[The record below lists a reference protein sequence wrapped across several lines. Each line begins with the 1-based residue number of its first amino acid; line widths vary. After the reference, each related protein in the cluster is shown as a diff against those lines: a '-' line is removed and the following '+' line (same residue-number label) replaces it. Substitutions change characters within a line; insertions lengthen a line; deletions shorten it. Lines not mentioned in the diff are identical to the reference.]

1 MSKLID
7 KEVEKSFKIINDGG
21 IILYPTETIW
31 GIGCDATK
39 TLSIEKLF
47 NIKKRSMEKPMLS
60 LVSNMEMAE
69 MYTEKQN
76 DKIISIINNFKRPTT
91 VIFSNAK
98 NISPLLISKNN
109 EVGFRITKNIFC
121 KKLINLLS
129 KPIVSTSAN
138 ISNKPFPQS
147 FADIDDQILS
157 QVDYV
162 VNLPVKNW
170 NMTPSS
176 IVKIKKNGEILKI
189 R

>member
-7 KEVEKSFKIINDGG
+7 NEVEKSLRIINDGG

-39 TLSIEKLF
+39 TVSVEKLY
-47 NIKKRSMEKPMLS
+47 NIKKRSMDKPMLS
-60 LVSNMEMAE
+60 LVSSIHMVEK
-69 MYTEKQN
+69 YTEKQN
-76 DKIISIINNFKRPTT
+76 DKIISIIKNFKRPTT
-91 VIFSNAK
+91 VIFSNVK
-98 NISPLLISKNN
+98 KISPLLISKNN
-109 EVGFRITKNIFC
+109 DSGFRITENIFC
-121 KKLINLLS
+121 KKLINLLG

-147 FADIDDQILS
+147 FADIDDEILS

-176 IVKIKKNGEILKI
+176 IVKFKKNGRILKI

>member
-7 KEVEKSFKIINDGG
+7 KEVEKSFRIINDGG
-21 IILYPTETIW
+21 IILYPTDTIW

-39 TLSIEKLF
+39 TACVNKLY
-47 NIKKRSMEKPMLS
+47 NIKNRSMDIPMLS
-60 LVSNMEMAE
+60 LVNGIDMVEN
-69 MYTEKQN
+69 YTEKLN
-76 DKIISIINNFKRPTT
+76 DKIISIINDFKKPTT
-91 VIFSNAK
+91 VIFNNVK

-109 EVGFRITKNIFC
+109 DAGFRITENIFC
-121 KKLINLLS
+121 KKLINLLG

-138 ISNKPFPQS
+138 ISNKPFPKS
-147 FADIDDQILS
+147 FADIDDQILL

-170 NMTPSS
+170 NTTPSS
-176 IVKIKKNGEILKI
+176 IVKFKKNGEILNI

>member
-1 MSKLID
+1 MRKL
-7 KEVEKSFKIINDGG
+7 
-21 IILYPTETIW
+21 
-31 GIGCDATK
+31 
-39 TLSIEKLF
+39 
-47 NIKKRSMEKPMLS
+47 KKNLDQVML
-60 LVSNMEMAE
+60 
-69 MYTEKQN
+69 T
-76 DKIISIINNFKRPTT
+76 
-91 VIFSNAK
+91 
-98 NISPLLISKNN
+98 LLISKNN

-147 FADIDDQILS
+147 FTDIDDQILS

-162 VNLPVKNW
+162 VNLPVKNR

-176 IVKIKKNGEILKI
+176 IVKIKKNGDILNI

>member
-7 KEVEKSFKIINDGG
+7 KEVEKSFKIIYDGG
-21 IILYPTETIW
+21 ILLYSTDTIW

-39 TLSIEKLF
+39 TASVKKLF
-47 NIKKRSMEKPMLS
+47 NIKNRSMDKPMLS
-60 LVSNMEMAE
+60 LVSSIDMVEKYA
-69 MYTEKQN
+69 EKQN
-76 DKIISIINNFKRPTT
+76 DKIISIINNFKKPTT

-121 KKLINLLS
+121 KKLINLLG

-162 VNLPVKNW
+162 VNLPVKKC
-170 NMTPSS
+170 NMIPSS
-176 IVKIKKNGEILKI
+176 IVKFKKNGEILNI

>member
-39 TLSIEKLF
+39 TVSVEKLF
-47 NIKKRSMEKPMLS
+47 NIKNRSMDKPMLS
-60 LVSNMEMAE
+60 LVSDIDMIEK
-69 MYTEKQN
+69 YTEKQN
-76 DKIISIINNFKRPTT
+76 DKIISTINSFKKPTT
-91 VIFSNAK
+91 VIFSNVK
-98 NISPLLISKNN
+98 KISPLLISKKNDA
-109 EVGFRITKNIFC
+109 GFRITKNIFC
-121 KKLINLLS
+121 KKLIDLLG

-147 FADIDDQILS
+147 FGEIDNQILL

-176 IVKIKKNGEILKI
+176 VIRFKKNGDILNI

>member
-7 KEVEKSFKIINDGG
+7 KEVEKSFKIVNDGG
-21 IILYPTETIW
+21 IILYPTDTIW

-39 TLSIEKLF
+39 TASVKKLF
-47 NIKKRSMEKPMLS
+47 NIKNRSMDKPMLS
-60 LVSNMEMAE
+60 LVSSIDMVEKYA
-69 MYTEKQN
+69 EKQN
-76 DKIISIINNFKRPTT
+76 DKIISIINNFKKPTT

-121 KKLINLLS
+121 KKLINLLG

-162 VNLPVKNW
+162 VNLPVKKC
-170 NMTPSS
+170 NMIPSS
-176 IVKIKKNGEILKI
+176 IVKFKKNGEILNI

>member
-7 KEVEKSFKIINDGG
+7 KEVEKSFRIINDGG
-21 IILYPTETIW
+21 IILYPTDTTW

-39 TLSIEKLF
+39 TVSVEKLF

-60 LVSNMEMAE
+60 LVSSIEMVENYA
-69 MYTEKQN
+69 EKQN
-76 DKIISIINNFKRPTT
+76 DKIISIIKNFKKPTT

-98 NISPLLISKNN
+98 KISPLLISKNN
-109 EVGFRITKNIFC
+109 DAGFRITKNLFC
-121 KKLINLLS
+121 KKLIDLLG

-147 FADIDDQILS
+147 FAEIDNQILL

-170 NMTPSS
+170 NITPSS
-176 IVKIKKNGEILKI
+176 IVKFKKNGEILNI